1 MILVSYAFQILQG
14 FEKHKTSHYILLVKT
29 EGFKSI
35 QKPRSA
41 FLFCKDFNKQKI
53 MKAYSTYNLS
63 IVSNSNLISFQ
74 TSQAEANSGLHL
86 QAARIMSPPSRAR
99 SRPSLRA

>member
-1 MILVSYAFQILQG
+1 MHFLSFYPLSY
-14 FEKHKTSHYILLVKT
+14 KKV
-29 EGFKSI
+29 
-35 QKPRSA
+35 
-41 FLFCKDFNKQKI
+41 LFCKIKGKKPQAKGFIFSVTVDLPYSKSTQK
-53 MKAYSTYNLS
+53 KVLKRDTKEGTYNLS